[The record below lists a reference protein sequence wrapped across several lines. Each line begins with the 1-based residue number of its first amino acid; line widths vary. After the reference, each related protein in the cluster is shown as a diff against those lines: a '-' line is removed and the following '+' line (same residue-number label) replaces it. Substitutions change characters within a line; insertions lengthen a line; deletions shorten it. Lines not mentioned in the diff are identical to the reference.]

1 MKYVRPLP
9 GRSRSPLLAC
19 DQHDMAGRPA
29 VVSRGSGVATAP
41 RYCPRLSFRAAR
53 RRLPHGA
60 ALSSSTVAS
69 LRRGLFRCL
78 VTIDPSDIGP
88 GAYLSPAP
96 VQGSDGMPLWEAKRM
111 RPHPEPCHAK
121 GNRPNGDS
129 LAVKQHPLMAAR
141 WSGAIDSC
149 RVGSTRGASRLQ
161 RLRYGR
167 DRAER
172 RPTYWPA
179 HAPVRSP
186 SLSGKRDAVFSQTA
200 VSTANL
206 PPEAGHQ
213 AGLWGSF
220 RPRVNSQGINHAT

>member
-29 VVSRGSGVATAP
+29 VVSRGSGGTRASAILPASPAP
-41 RYCPRLSFRAAR
+41 CQ
-53 RRLPHGA
+53 
-60 ALSSSTVAS
+60 
-69 LRRGLFRCL
+69 

-88 GAYLSPAP
+88 GAYRSPAP
-96 VQGSDGMPLWEAKRM
+96 VQGSDGMPLREAKRM
-111 RPHPEPCHAK
+111 HPHPELCRAK

-129 LAVKQHPLMAAR
+129 LAVKQHPWMAAR

-149 RVGSTRGASRLQ
+149 RVGSPRSASRLQ
-161 RLRYGR
+161 RLIYGR

-179 HAPVRSP
+179 HAPVRGP
-186 SLSGKRDAVFSQTA
+186 SLSGKRDAVSQTA
-200 VSTANL
+200 VSTANS

-213 AGLWGSF
+213 AGLWGFFSATRKLTRNKPCHVTQ
-220 RPRVNSQGINHAT
+220 RPYSKRLRI